1 MYVRHFLNHVV
12 IFFCPLWRPLW
23 PRALDNRL
31 VRLMVAPALLAYTVS
46 IFTQYLKKTHS
57 TITLQCEPENVHVIL
72 RDRVSEMLT
81 FYVSLEQLV
90 ILSMVVLLLLSF
102 NARGFFRK
110 SLGCLLCL
118 KLV

>member
-1 MYVRHFLNHVV
+1 
-12 IFFCPLWRPLW
+12 
-23 PRALDNRL
+23 
-31 VRLMVAPALLAYTVS
+31 
-46 IFTQYLKKTHS
+46 
-57 TITLQCEPENVHVIL
+57 
-72 RDRVSEMLT
+72 MLT

-118 KLV
+118 KLVWVKQDCFII